1 MQICKKRNF
10 FMKNM
15 YATIFTFFHNL
26 IYLKFIQNTSFS
38 LTKFS
43 LSKVKNL
50 INSFINPFK
59 NVSAHLLHI
68 YVKCLLI

>member
-43 LSKVKNL
+43 LSKVK
-50 INSFINPFK
+50 I
-59 NVSAHLLHI
+59 
-68 YVKCLLI
+68 LLILLLIHLKTFLLTCCIFT